1 MLLPKDSEVICI
13 SKISKFSGTVVI
25 ITTQLH
31 STNPDGKEFWRWS
44 RLQIT
49 LNAFRRSALPQKQFI
64 IKLLVLEFGSRALS
78 IAQKKK
84 RSFKLAFLA
93 HLNEQFVIIFE
104 TTHCKYTKNQEADAV
119 CFLKTSR
126 ALLSTIPCIIAGGG

>member
-31 STNPDGKEFWRWS
+31 STNPDGKELWRWS

-78 IAQKKK
+78 IAQKN
-84 RSFKLAFLA
+84 KLEFLA

-119 CFLKTSR
+119 CFLKTAR